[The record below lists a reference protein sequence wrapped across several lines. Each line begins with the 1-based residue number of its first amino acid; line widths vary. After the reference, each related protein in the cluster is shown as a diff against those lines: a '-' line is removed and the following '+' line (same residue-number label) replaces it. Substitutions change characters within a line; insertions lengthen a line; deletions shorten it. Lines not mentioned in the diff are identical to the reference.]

1 MKKFLLPLLLFPVMA
16 IGNNTNVE
24 QQEFDLIQTK
34 IICTEDK
41 VIYSS
46 LDEYGEKPMVHMV
59 SHRKINDGTEE
70 SINSYPTIL
79 FVNPNTGTW
88 TLVEKHTENILCV
101 VTIGQQLK
109 PYSR

>member
-16 IGNNTNVE
+16 IGNDTNVE

-46 LDEYGEKPMVHMV
+46 LDEYGEKPLLHMI

>member
-1 MKKFLLPLLLFPVMA
+1 MA
-16 IGNNTNVE
+16 IGNGTDDD
-24 QQEFDLIQTK
+24 QQELTLVQTK

-41 VIYSS
+41 LIYSS
-46 LDEYGEKPMVHMV
+46 LNDYGEKPLLHMV
-59 SHRKINDGTEE
+59 SHRKLNDGAEE
-70 SINSYPTIL
+70 TINSYPTIL

>member
-1 MKKFLLPLLLFPVMA
+1 MA
-16 IGNNTNVE
+16 IGNGTDD

-46 LDEYGEKPMVHMV
+46 LDEYGEKPLLHMI
-59 SHRKINDGTEE
+59 SHRKIKDGNEE
-70 SINSYPTIL
+70 SIESYPTIL
-79 FVNPNTGTW
+79 FVNPTTGTW

>member
-1 MKKFLLPLLLFPVMA
+1 MKKFLLPLLLFPIVA
-16 IGNNTNVE
+16 ISQSDNSTDNG
-24 QQEFDLIQTK
+24 FFADTK
-34 IICTEDK
+34 IVCVSEDVLFK
-41 VIYSS
+41 S
-46 LDEYGEKPMVHMV
+46 LNGYGEKPMVHMV